1 MKIRQSENGD
11 IEMSVTKSEY
21 IHIYSAIFDHATEY
35 SYRDNPL
42 DKIVEQMET
51 FGIPIEVQ

>member
-1 MKIRQSENGD
+1 MKILQSENGD
-11 IEMSVTKSEY
+11 IEMSVTTNEY
-21 IHIYSAIFDHATEY
+21 IHIYNAIFDHATEY
-35 SYRDNPL
+35 SYRGNPL

>member
-51 FGIPIEVQ
+51 FGIPIEAQ

>member
-11 IEMSVTKSEY
+11 IKMSVTKSEY

>member
-42 DKIVEQMET
+42 DKIIEQMET

>member
-1 MKIRQSENGD
+1 MKIWQLENGN
-11 IEMSVTKSEY
+11 IEMSVNKSEY
-21 IHIYSAIFDHATEY
+21 IHIYNAIFDHAAEY

-51 FGIPIEVQ
+51 FGIPIKAQ